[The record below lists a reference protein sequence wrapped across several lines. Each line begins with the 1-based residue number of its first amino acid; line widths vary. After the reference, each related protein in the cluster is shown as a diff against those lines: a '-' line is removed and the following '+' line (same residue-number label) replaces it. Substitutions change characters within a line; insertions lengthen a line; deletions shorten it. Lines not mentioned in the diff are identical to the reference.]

1 MPQLLA
7 AFRRVLSKGKF
18 VLSEV
23 LDEFESE
30 FARFCGT
37 RHAVGVNSGT
47 DALVLALKVV
57 GIQPGDEVITVP
69 NSYLASA
76 SAIALAGGYRSI
88 CGCRFRHEHGSQSAF
103 PRHHVENSG
112 HHTGSSDRP
121 PRADGGNP

>member
-1 MPQLLA
+1 LSFRSSIPYTDLGRQHRRQVPQLLA

-23 LDEFESE
+23 LDDFESE

-76 SAIALAGGYRSI
+76 SAIALAGVPFDLWMSL
-88 CGCRFRHEHGSQSAF
+88 
-103 PRHHVENSG
+103 P
-112 HHTGSSDRP
+112 T
-121 PRADGGNP
+121 